1 MSNPNQNSNSNS
13 TPATVPVT
21 TKTDTDTLTSIETE
35 KETEKETEA
44 PTPTYAEIED
54 TIKKLQEQAQDKI
67 KELQVQAE
75 KQREIELP
83 DIIKDI
89 NAKISFYKIKPQ
101 DLKFPDYPEPEVKA
115 DSKQPKQPKQPK
127 AKQPAKYRDEK
138 TGVEWSGL
146 GRKPK
151 WYIDATDEERQLMEL

>member
-35 KETEKETEA
+35 KETEKKTEA

-54 TIKKLQEQAQDKI
+54 KIKKLQEQAQDKI

-127 AKQPAKYRDEK
+127 AKLPAKYRNEK